1 MSLSIKIVT
10 TANRTRY
17 FHQSDEKQVAYSVAS
32 LTGVT
37 NVYTGASLVFSSN
50 LQSEIFS
57 PRRIALIEL
66 AGETVPVARASQGN
80 VEITAIDADNAT
92 PEYNLFSE
100 EYGTFRVDFFFVGG
114 YELRTRVIV
123 DNTMATF
130 ADRTRRIAQLF
141 ETPLIWYRSAIGGV
155 GLINPSTLTRAVITP
170 GGEVMPADA
179 HIVDDY

>member
-80 VEITAIDADNAT
+80 VEITAIDADDAT

-114 YELRTRVIV
+114 YELRTR
-123 DNTMATF
+123 
-130 ADRTRRIAQLF
+130 
-141 ETPLIWYRSAIGGV
+141 
-155 GLINPSTLTRAVITP
+155 
-170 GGEVMPADA
+170 
-179 HIVDDY
+179 